1 MPINVNGTGITDVK
15 VNGVSMNEV
24 KVNGV
29 VVWTRNLD
37 LNLLN
42 DATSAYTVTPS
53 GGATATS
60 FTKNSSGY
68 LESHT

>member
-42 DATSAYTVTPS
+42 DAASAYTSTAI
-53 GGATATS
+53 GALQLHLQRTVQD
-60 FTKNSSGY
+60 N
-68 LESHT
+68 LL